1 MCAWRWSQP
10 TTTGKAPTVRAGAAS
25 GIQDGQLIILG
36 GWDGKTAFTDAYAL
50 NLETLK
56 WRSLSPRGDGTM
68 ELRIFFGR
76 AVSPNGVLYVHGG
89 AKPTN
94 LNEMYHDVMS
104 FDARTSVLRK
114 VRVKGDDPGPIMRQS
129 LAIMN
134 GYMYSFG
141 GFDGK
146 KWTDT
151 THRLDLDAEDEGGA
165 RRGFAKWERLE
176 VTGFAPYPRSF
187 ACLVAWPQ
195 PQPRLLLHGGGDGD
209 TDFAA
214 SYVFRT
220 QDLYWERLTNVSN
233 ATVAL
238 SQHGCDM
245 VPASRAGGEMALA
258 LHGGY
263 GGIRAEGRGESGE
276 RQHKLWL
283 LRLGS
288 TEWRWTEPRA
298 VGQPKTKGRMGHAMH
313 AVNSSLLVV
322 WGGSIGEGGKHLND
336 VLFAVPNKVAG
347 GEEQSS
353 EMVAA
358 DEDDGHA
365 PSWAPEPAGEAADE
379 DEEDAWYEDER
390 QPSQAQEA
398 APDTTPD
405 TAPVTMRKRAGPDD
419 AKRAGPDDAG
429 ALREE
434 VVLRTVRTKDK
445 KKAKKKKASRRKGM
459 RTPKEEL

>member
-1 MCAWRWSQP
+1 
-10 TTTGKAPTVRAGAAS
+10 
-25 GIQDGQLIILG
+25 
-36 GWDGKTAFTDAYAL
+36 
-50 NLETLK
+50 
-56 WRSLSPRGDGTM
+56 
-68 ELRIFFGR
+68 
-76 AVSPNGVLYVHGG
+76 
-89 AKPTN
+89 
-94 LNEMYHDVMS
+94 
-104 FDARTSVLRK
+104 
-114 VRVKGDDPGPIMRQS
+114 
-129 LAIMN
+129 
-134 GYMYSFG
+134 
-141 GFDGK
+141 
-146 KWTDT
+146 
-151 THRLDLDAEDEGGA
+151 
-165 RRGFAKWERLE
+165 
-176 VTGFAPYPRSF
+176 
-187 ACLVAWPQ
+187 VAWPQ

-245 VPASRAGGEMALA
+245 VPASRAGGEVALA

-283 LRLGS
+283 LSLGS

-336 VLFAVPNKVAG
+336 VLFAVPNKVARG
-347 GEEQSS
+347 NEQSS
-353 EMVAA
+353 ETLAA
-358 DEDDGHA
+358 DDDDDGHA
-365 PSWAPEPAGEAADE
+365 PSRAPSEAPEPAGEAADK
-379 DEEDAWYEDER
+379 DEEDVWYEDER
-390 QPSQAQEA
+390 QPPQAQEA
-398 APDTTPD
+398 APDTTPR
-405 TAPVTMRKRAGPDD
+405 TAPVTMRR
-419 AKRAGPDDAG
+419 RAGPDDAG

-445 KKAKKKKASRRKGM
+445 KKAKKKKASRRKGSSA
-459 RTPKEEL
+459 PKEEL